1 MKNLNVKK
9 IAAFAGAAVLL
20 GSAVAVADVVY
31 GSTQLVDQN
40 GQPTVKVYVGS
51 KAAISDGVAAA
62 NIAAKIANEAYK
74 SSVLTAQ
81 VSGTPT
87 CTVGSGVGGTGTCSI
102 VESSKKVTLEVN
114 VPGVVAGTHSFKTL
128 ITDTVDRTLANRNNT
143 RSEDNFTS
151 SLTAADTSGSI
162 VSPFRAVETGQKGV
176 NLYRIDGSRYQGF
189 ADYAMVDNQ
198 ATGGTYTELQDVWI
212 GSDANAVAYD
222 SSTAIRD
229 VAVNKLASF
238 IYSAKFTGNDYGIP
252 VCTGDLASNDSTN
265 WASCA
270 SDSNSRT
277 DRHRLG
283 IRFLGEDWIISEITN
298 PTAAQASGTS
308 VAAGGQIKIAKEAKY
323 GIINVGQVLDAG
335 TFKVR
340 LSDISVATGSTNVHP
355 AIIDVLDANDQVVG
369 QIQVDPGT
377 TYTFTQSGTGNS
389 VKIHIYKTAPG
400 FTLNAKWAEMAIY
413 TDEVTLKD
421 AQRYNLVSTSHTDKN
436 FKVSLLWKN
445 RDWASASD
453 SSTSDSLRQIVIY
466 NQDDV
471 NSEKTKV
478 GDVYTML
485 KSKPAFKLTYNGVDL
500 TDSDYQALTFSALSS
515 NSYRV
520 ATDAGDNACGATS
533 GADFAY
539 TAKMIEIKAGG
550 DQKIGGTGDALSGD
564 YLFDKVLF
572 DPIGTSAGVG
582 TTINGT
588 QNASPANYTSGA
600 VNPKVFWKA
609 ANRDCWNW
617 NNFTYTSTGG
627 VTLTSNGIKFD
638 TAGDNSGAQ
647 GAIYFNNS
655 GQGSTT
661 FGNVSVILQEDAGYY
676 GTSSNNA
683 VYLAAPVLIDSAYS
697 TFRFRSSDS
706 ATQTVYYRGLGA
718 TTYTGYEPRHVS
730 ERGTKTESVGTSDA
744 TFKVAKKVGMAA
756 FEFAAADTAA
766 AASANTYEMKVGDSQ
781 VFGGVTVKVKSI
793 DATSGSCSVLGPGGT
808 PACSVDSAS
817 LSAVISGDGDLKG
830 TVTAS
835 VPYPL
840 SAKLVGLDT
849 DGAGTGVSIL
859 VGGPMVNT
867 MTEEALKDTT
877 VDLKTDGRVV
887 KVIGDS
893 KIVVAGYTAADTM
906 AAADDFIAGI
916 QRQ

>member
-1 MKNLNVKK
+1 MKGINVRK
-9 IAAFAGAAVLL
+9 IAAFAGAAVLGL
-20 GSAVAVADVVY
+20 SAVAVADVVY

-40 GQPTVKVYVGS
+40 GQPTVKIYVGS

-81 VSGTPT
+81 VSGTPK

-114 VPGVVAGTHSFKTL
+114 VPGVVAGTATFKTL
-128 ITDTVDRTLANRNNT
+128 ITDTIDRTPKNRNNT
-143 RSEDNFTS
+143 LSEDNYTS
-151 SLTAADTSGSI
+151 TTTAADTSGSV
-162 VSPFRAVETGQKGV
+162 VSPLRAVETGQKGV
-176 NLYRIDGSRYQGF
+176 NLYRIGSGEFNAF
-189 ADYAMVDNQ
+189 APYSIVDNQ
-198 ATGGTYTELQDVWI
+198 ATSATYTEEQDAWV
-212 GSDANAVAYD
+212 GSDVNAVAYD
-222 SSTAIRD
+222 SSTSIRD

-238 IYSAKFTGNDYGIP
+238 VYSLKFTGNDYGIP

-265 WASCA
+265 WASCG

-283 IRFLGEDWIISEITN
+283 IRFMGENWIISEMTN
-298 PTAAQASGTS
+298 PTATQASGTS

-323 GIINVGQVLDAG
+323 GIVNVGQVLDAG
-335 TFKVR
+335 AFKVR

-421 AQRYNLVSTSHTDKN
+421 AQRYNLVSSSHQDKN

-445 RDWASASD
+445 RDWASGTD
-453 SSTSDSLRQIVIY
+453 SNVSDSLRQIVIW

-471 NSEKTKV
+471 NAEKTKA

-485 KSKPAFKLTYNGVDL
+485 KSKPAYKLTYKGLDL
-500 TDSDYQALTFSALSS
+500 TDDDYQPLTFSALSS

-520 ATDAGDNACGATS
+520 ATTDGDVACGAS
-533 GADFAY
+533 SSADITY
-539 TAKMIEIKAGG
+539 TAKMVEIKTGG
-550 DQKIGGTGDALSGD
+550 DQKLGGTGDGLSGD

-572 DPIGTSAGVG
+572 DPIGTVSNVSTGG
-582 TTINGT
+582 INGT
-588 QNASPANYTSGA
+588 QNQSAA
-600 VNPKVFWKA
+600 VAQYAPKVFWKA
-609 ANRDCWNW
+609 SNKECWNW
-617 NNFTYTSTGG
+617 NDFSYVGQSNPTLSTNF
-627 VTLTSNGIKFD
+627 VKFD
-638 TAGDNSGAQ
+638 TAGDNSAAQ

-655 GQGSTT
+655 GLGTTT
-661 FGNVSVILQEDAGYY
+661 FGNVSIGLQEDAGYY
-676 GTSSNNA
+676 GTTSNNE
-683 VYLAAPVLIDSAYS
+683 VYLMVPVLTTDTSLS

-706 ATQTVYYRGLGA
+706 ATQNVYYDGLTA
-718 TTYTGYEPRHVS
+718 TSFSAFEPKHVS
-730 ERGTKTESVGTSDA
+730 ERGTQTTSVGTSDA
-744 TFKVAKKVGMAA
+744 SFKVAKKVANA
-756 FEFAAADTAA
+756 VFEFAAADTEA

-781 VFGGVTVKVKSI
+781 VFGGVTVKVKAI
-793 DATSGSCSVLGPGGT
+793 DATSGSCSVLGPGGQ

-817 LSAVISGDGDLKG
+817 LAAVIQPNNQ
-830 TVTAS
+830 AS
-835 VPYPL
+835 VEVSEPFAL
-840 SAKLVGLDT
+840 TSKLVGLDT
-849 DGAGTGVSIL
+849 DSAGAGVSIL
-859 VGGPMVNT
+859 VGGPAVNT
-867 MTEEALKDTT
+867 MTEAALKDTT

-893 KIVVAGYTAADTM
+893 KIVVAGWTAADTM